1 MRNRGLIVA
10 VVLASVLGQ
19 QTVRAA
25 DHIDGPRA
33 SADPAADITDV
44 FTWMT
49 ADAARVIIAID
60 LTRNATTD
68 SKFSDAV
75 VYATRTSSSA
85 TFGGTAA
92 DQVDVLCTFNVAQQV
107 QCWVGDDAYVS
118 GDASG
123 PAGITSDDGRLRV
136 FTGLRQDPFFFNLA
150 GFRETCRI
158 VAGAASGLTF
168 DAAGCPALD
177 EATATAL
184 VTQLQSAPG
193 GGPAPDSFATFNVI
207 AIVLEIDKSLLTPG
221 GAILAVESATTQL
234 GVCGDPDQSG
244 APGVTDGVHALRAA
258 ASLSTNCTI
267 AACDVD
273 GSSSITVT
281 DGVNIL
287 RAAAGLSSQNA
298 CPAPSSSVPPA
309 RGVQIERMG
318 RAGVNTAVTDPFF
331 RESVESELEHH
342 EEVVDEYNAASDPSQ
357 WASLFSEEMAANLA
371 ILDGL
376 DRNCGNQLLAGP
388 SPVAGRY
395 DALAGILADDQLY
408 VNTASGTCAQYLAV
422 EANAVGITNTDCGGR
437 TPLEDSIDTTYSLLA
452 AGALS
457 GVGDG
462 VPVDADSTPSLTVF
476 PYLDDPS

>member
-1 MRNRGLIVA
+1 MRNRGVIVA
-10 VVLASVLGQ
+10 LVLASMCGVQ
-19 QTVRAA
+19 SVRAA

-68 SKFSDAV
+68 SRFSDAV
-75 VYATRTSSSA
+75 VYATRTTSSA
-85 TFGGTAA
+85 AFGGTAA
-92 DQVDVLCTFNVAQQV
+92 ASIDVLCTFDVAQQV
-107 QCWVGDDAYVS
+107 QCWVGDEAYVS

-150 GFRETCRI
+150 GFRETSRI

-168 DAAGCPALD
+168 DPAGCPALD

-193 GGPAPDSFATFNVI
+193 GGPAPDSFAGFNVI
-207 AIVLEIDKSLLTPG
+207 AIVLEVDKTLLTPG
-221 GAILAVESATTQL
+221 GSILAVESSTTQI
-234 GVCGDPDQSG
+234 GICGDPNQSG
-244 APGVTDGVHALRAA
+244 DQDVADGVHALRAA
-258 ASLSTNCTI
+258 AELTNNCKV
-267 AACDVD
+267 ASCDVD
-273 GSSSITVT
+273 GNGSLTVA

-287 RAAAGLSSQNA
+287 RAAAELPSVSD
-298 CPAPSSSVPPA
+298 CPAPSSSIPPA

-318 RAGVNTAVTDPFF
+318 RAGVNTAVTNPFF
-331 RESVESELEHH
+331 RESVASELELH
-342 EEVVDEYNAASDPSQ
+342 EEIVDEYNAASDPSQ
-357 WASLFSEEMAANLA
+357 WLGLFSEEMAGNLA

-395 DALAGILADDQLY
+395 DPLANILADDQLY

-422 EANAVGITNTDCGGR
+422 EADAVGITNTDCGGR

-457 GVGDG
+457 GVTDG

>member
-1 MRNRGLIVA
+1 V
-10 VVLASVLGQ
+10 
-19 QTVRAA
+19 
-25 DHIDGPRA
+25 
-33 SADPAADITDV
+33 SADG
-44 FTWMT
+44 
-49 ADAARVIIAID
+49 
-60 LTRNATTD
+60 
-68 SKFSDAV
+68 K
-75 VYATRTSSSA
+75 
-85 TFGGTAA
+85 
-92 DQVDVLCTFNVAQQV
+92 
-107 QCWVGDDAYVS
+107 
-118 GDASG
+118 
-123 PAGITSDDGRLRV
+123 LRV

-193 GGPAPDSFATFNVI
+193 GGPAPDSFAGFNVI
-207 AIVLEIDKSLLTPG
+207 SIVLEIDKSLVTPG
-221 GAILAVESATTQL
+221 GPIVAVEASTTQFSI
-234 GVCGDPDQSG
+234 CGDPDQSG

-258 ASLSTNCTI
+258 AALSNNCSL

-273 GSSSITVT
+273 GNGSITVT

-287 RAAAGLSSQNA
+287 RAAAGLSSQSA
-298 CPAPSSSVPPA
+298 CPAPSSSIPPA

-318 RAGVNTAVTDPFF
+318 RAGVNTAVTNPFF
-331 RESVESELEHH
+331 RESVESEKELH
-342 EEVVDEYNAASDPSQ
+342 EEIVDEYNAASDPSQ
-357 WASLFSEEMAANLA
+357 WTTLFPAEMATNLA

-395 DALAGILADDQLY
+395 DALAGILANDQLY
-408 VNTASGTCAQYLAV
+408 LNTASGTCAQYLAV

-457 GVGDG
+457 GVTDG

>member
-1 MRNRGLIVA
+1 MRIRGLVVA
-10 VVLASVLGQ
+10 LVLATMCGY

-33 SADPAADITDV
+33 SADPSADITDV

-49 ADAARVIIAID
+49 ADAAKVIIAID
-60 LTRNATTD
+60 LTRNATTA

-75 VYATRTSSSA
+75 VYATRTRSSA
-85 TFGGTAA
+85 TFGGAAA
-92 DQVDVLCTFNVAQQV
+92 DPIDVVCTFNTAQQV

-123 PAGITSDDGRLRV
+123 PAGITSADGRVRV

-150 GFRETCRI
+150 GFRETARI
-158 VAGAASGLTF
+158 VAGAASSLTF
-168 DAAGCPALD
+168 DPAGCPALD

-221 GAILAVESATTQL
+221 GAILAVESSTNQL
-234 GVCGDPDQSG
+234 SICGDPDQSG
-244 APGVTDGVHALRAA
+244 APGVSDGVHALRAA
-258 ASLSTNCTI
+258 ASLSNNCTI

-273 GSSSITVT
+273 GNGSITVT

-287 RAAAGLSSQNA
+287 RAAAELSSQSA
-298 CPAPSSSVPPA
+298 CPAPSSSIPAA

-318 RAGVNTAVTDPFF
+318 RAGVNTAVTNPFF
-331 RESVESELEHH
+331 RETVDSERELH
-342 EEVVDEYNAASDPSQ
+342 EEIVDEYNAASDPSQ
-357 WASLFSEEMAANLA
+357 WTTLFSAEMAPNLA

-395 DALAGILADDQLY
+395 NALAGILADDQLY
-408 VNTASGTCAQYLAV
+408 LNTASGSCAQYLAV
-422 EANAVGITNTDCGGR
+422 EANAVGIANTDCGGR

-457 GVGDG
+457 GVTDG
-462 VPVDADSTPSLTVF
+462 VPDDADSTPSLTVF

>member
-1 MRNRGLIVA
+1 MRNRGLIV
-10 VVLASVLGQ
+10 VLVLASMFVHR
-19 QTVRAA
+19 TVRAA
-25 DHIDGPRA
+25 DHIDSPRA

-49 ADAARVIIAID
+49 ADASRVIIAID

-75 VYATRTSSSA
+75 VYATRTRSSA
-85 TFGGTAA
+85 SFGGAA
-92 DQVDVLCTFNVAQQV
+92 AGQIDVLCTFDADQQV

-123 PAGITSDDGRLRV
+123 AQGITSSDGKLRV

-150 GFRETCRI
+150 GFRETARI
-158 VAGAASGLTF
+158 VTGAAGGLTF
-168 DAAGCPALD
+168 DPAGCPALD

-193 GGPAPDSFATFNVI
+193 GGPAPDSFAGFNVI
-207 AIVLEIDKSLLTPG
+207 AIVLEVDKSLLTPG
-221 GAILAVESATTQL
+221 GPILAVESSTTQL
-234 GVCGDPDQSG
+234 GICGDPDQSG
-244 APGVTDGVHALRAA
+244 APGVTDGVHALRSAV
-258 ASLSTNCTI
+258 SLSTQCTI

-273 GSSSITVT
+273 GNGSITVT

-287 RAAAGLSSQNA
+287 RASAGLPSQSD
-298 CPAPSSSVPPA
+298 CPAPSAEIPPA

-318 RAGVNTAVTDPFF
+318 RAGVNTAVTNPFF
-331 RESVESELEHH
+331 RESVESEKASHDEI
-342 EEVVDEYNAASDPSQ
+342 VDDYNAAADPSR
-357 WASLFSEEMAANLA
+357 WVTLFSEEMAGNLA

-376 DRNCGNQLLAGP
+376 DRNCGNQLLAGS

-395 DALAGILADDQLY
+395 DTLAGILADDQLY
-408 VNTASGTCAQYLAV
+408 LNTASGTCAQYLAV
-422 EANAVGITNTDCGGR
+422 EANAVGISNTDCGGR

-457 GVGDG
+457 GVTDG
-462 VPVDADSTPSLTVF
+462 VPVDADSTPSLTAF

>member
-1 MRNRGLIVA
+1 
-10 VVLASVLGQ
+10 VVLASVVGY
-19 QTVRAA
+19 QTARAA

-33 SADPAADITDV
+33 SADPSADITDV

-49 ADAARVIIAID
+49 PDAAKVIIAID
-60 LTRNATTD
+60 LTRNASTE

-75 VYATRTSSSA
+75 VYAVRTTSSA
-85 TFGGTAA
+85 TFGGSAA
-92 DQVDVLCTFNVAQQV
+92 AQIDVLCTFDVAQQV

-123 PAGITSDDGRLRV
+123 AAGITSADGKLRV

-150 GFRETCRI
+150 GFRETSRI

-207 AIVLEIDKSLLTPG
+207 SIVLEVDKSLLTPG
-221 GAILAVESATTQL
+221 GPIVAVESSTTQI
-234 GVCGDPDQSG
+234 GICGDPDQSG
-244 APGVTDGVHALRAA
+244 APGVTDGVHALRSAA
-258 ASLSTNCTI
+258 GLVNRCTL

-273 GSSSITVT
+273 GNGSITVT

-287 RAAAGLSSQNA
+287 RAAAELPSQTA
-298 CPAPSSSVPPA
+298 CPAPSASIPPA

-318 RAGVNTAVTDPFF
+318 RAGVNTAVTNPFF
-331 RESVESELEHH
+331 RESVDSEKEAH
-342 EEVVDEYNAASDPSQ
+342 EEIVDAYNAASDPSQ
-357 WASLFSEEMAANLA
+357 WTTLFPAEMAGNLA

-388 SPVAGRY
+388 AVVAGRY

-408 VNTASGTCAQYLAV
+408 LNTASGTCGQYLAV
-422 EANAVGITNTDCGGR
+422 EANAVGIANTDCGGR

-457 GVGDG
+457 GVTDG
-462 VPVDADSTPSLTVF
+462 VPDDADSTPSLTAF

>member
-1 MRNRGLIVA
+1 MQNRGLIVTL
-10 VVLASVLGQ
+10 VLASICCY

-68 SKFSDAV
+68 SRFSDAV
-75 VYATRTSSSA
+75 VYATRTHSSA
-85 TFGGTAA
+85 TFGGTTAA
-92 DQVDVLCTFNVAQQV
+92 QIDVSCTFSANQEV
-107 QCWVGDDAYVS
+107 QCWVGDEAYVA

-123 PAGITSDDGRLRV
+123 TEGITSADGKLRV

-168 DAAGCPALD
+168 DPAGCPALD

-207 AIVLEIDKSLLTPG
+207 SIVLEIDKSLLTSG
-221 GAILAVESATTQL
+221 GPILAVETSTNQFSI
-234 GVCGDPDQSG
+234 CGDPDQSG
-244 APGVTDGVHALRAA
+244 APGVTDGVQSLRAA
-258 ASLSTNCTI
+258 AGLSNNCTI

-273 GSSSITVT
+273 GSGTITVT

-287 RAAAGLSSQNA
+287 RAGAGLPSESA
-298 CPAPSSSVPPA
+298 CPAPSATVPPA

-318 RAGVNTAVTDPFF
+318 RPGINTAVTNPFF
-331 RESVESELEHH
+331 RESVDSEKEHH
-342 EEVVDEYNAASDPSQ
+342 EEILDEYNAASDPSQ
-357 WASLFSEEMAANLA
+357 WTTLFPAEMAANLA

-395 DALAGILADDQLY
+395 DALAGVLADDQLY
-408 VNTASGTCAQYLAV
+408 LNTASGTCAQYLAV
-422 EANAVGITNTDCGGR
+422 EANAVGIPNTDCGGR

-452 AGALS
+452 AGVLT
-457 GVGDG
+457 GVTDG

-476 PYLDDPS
+476 PYLDDPT

>member
-1 MRNRGLIVA
+1 MILA
-10 VVLASVLGQ
+10 FVLMGVCAYQS
-19 QTVRAA
+19 VRAA

-33 SADPAADITDV
+33 SADPSADITDV

-49 ADAARVIIAID
+49 PDASKVIIAID

-68 SKFSDAV
+68 SRFSDAV
-75 VYATRTSSSA
+75 VYATRTTSRSA
-85 TFGGTAA
+85 FGGTAA
-92 DQVDVLCTFNVAQQV
+92 AQIDVSCTFNVAQEV
-107 QCWVGDDAYVS
+107 QCWVGDDAYVA

-123 PAGITSDDGRLRV
+123 PAGITSADGKLRV

-150 GFRETCRI
+150 GFRETART
-158 VAGAASGLTF
+158 VAAAASGLTF
-168 DAAGCPALD
+168 DPAGCPALD

-207 AIVLEIDKSLLTPG
+207 SIVLEVDKSLLTPG
-221 GAILAVESATTQL
+221 GPILAVETSTNQL
-234 GVCGDPDQSG
+234 SICGDPDQSG
-244 APGVTDGVHALRAA
+244 APGVTDGVHSLRAA
-258 ASLSTNCTI
+258 AGLTNNCSLN
-267 AACDVD
+267 ACDVD
-273 GSSSITVT
+273 GSGSITVT

-287 RAAAGLSSQNA
+287 RKSAGLSATSA
-298 CPAPSSSVPPA
+298 CPAPSSSIPPA

-318 RAGVNTAVTDPFF
+318 RAGVNTAVTNPFF
-331 RESVESELEHH
+331 RESVESEQHAH
-342 EEVVDEYNAASDPSQ
+342 EEIVDDYNAESNPSL
-357 WASLFSEEMAANLA
+357 WPRFADEMAGNLA

-395 DALAGILADDQLY
+395 DALAGVLADDQLY
-408 VNTASGTCAQYLAV
+408 LNTASGTCAQYLAV
-422 EANAVGITNTDCGGR
+422 EANAVGIPNTDCGGR

-457 GVGDG
+457 GVTDG
-462 VPVDADSTPSLTVF
+462 VPDDADSDASLTVF
-476 PYLDDPS
+476 PYLDDPT